1 MTARR
6 GDKDEKSGSLF
17 KREGAVDLNG
27 CAVEEHAAETR
38 DLLFGGSLVLCQDR
52 HGYRFSIDA
61 VLLAGLTRVKAKDRV
76 MELGTGCGVVLLALA
91 ARNLG
96 AHWEGVEIQP
106 RLASLAQ
113 KNVDANGLAG
123 RVYIRTMDWKDVH
136 RMCPAQGFDLVVSN
150 PPYRRAFSG
159 RINPDAQKAAA
170 RHELK
175 GSVRDMFA
183 SAAHLLKH
191 GGRCAVIYPA
201 SRLDDLMAAA
211 LGAGFRPK
219 RLTLIHSHTQAPAS
233 LVHLE
238 CLKGAGQELHVAPPF
253 FIYDGTGRYTA
264 AMMRLHQGLFD
275 TARED

>member
-6 GDKDEKSGSLF
+6 DGEEGNLQSLF
-17 KREGAVDLNG
+17 GREGAVDG
-27 CAVEEHAAETR
+27 SGRGVREQAAETR
-38 DLLFGGSLVLCQDR
+38 DCLFGGALVLCQDR
-52 HGYRFSIDA
+52 RGYRFSIDA
-61 VLLAGLTRVKAKDRV
+61 VLLAGLTRVKPKDRI

-91 ARNLG
+91 VQNLG

-113 KNVDANGLAG
+113 ENVAANGLAG
-123 RVYIRTMDWKDVH
+123 RVFIHPMDWKDVP
-136 RMCPAQGFDLVVSN
+136 RLFPAQGFDLVVSN
-150 PPYRRAFSG
+150 PPYRRPLSG

-183 SAAHLLKH
+183 SAAHVLKH

-201 SRLDDLMAAA
+201 SRLDDLMAAT
-211 LGAGFRPK
+211 LEAGFRPK
-219 RLTLIHSHTQAPAS
+219 RLTLIHSRAEAPAR

-238 CLKGAGQELHVAPPF
+238 CAKGAGQELHVAPPF
-253 FIYDGTGRYTA
+253 FIYDGHGRYTE
-264 AMMRLHQGLFD
+264 AMMRLHEGILQAASHD
-275 TARED
+275 